1 MPLKVNETSSAVDAM
16 RPDLAKVEALMG
28 GTKAMRAAG
37 ELYLPKWPAEQQ
49 HSYDFRLKT
58 STLYNAFARTI
69 ENMAGKPF
77 TEPVQWTDIAPTV
90 EAWFDDIDCCGR
102 NLHVFAQDVF
112 RAGLKDGI
120 THVLVD
126 FPVTKDESGA
136 QLYVTRAAEQA
147 AGVRPYAIHIKQSQ
161 ILGWISTAKNGAE
174 VLAQLRIMECVNEP
188 DGDYGTRGVQQV
200 RVLTPGAWNTW
211 RQNEK
216 KEWVLYEEGVTTL
229 DFIPLVTFYTR
240 RTGFMTASPPLNDL
254 ADLNIKHWQSQS
266 DQDSLLHVA
275 RVPLLVRIGMDDA
288 NGATQTIGKSITDL
302 PMGADMKYVEHSGAA
317 IGSGRDSLQDLE
329 GHMESMGAELLTVRP
344 GDRTATEAALD
355 TSQSQCQLA
364 AMASGLEDFLDEM
377 VDVMAEWAGLP
388 DQGDIDVF
396 DDFAAIAVDAATAG
410 PFVAALISLVEAGLL
425 SKEAAFA
432 EMKRYSIINPDLV
445 WEDEL
450 KKMPA
455 AETSKPAPEQNA
467 VV

>member
-1 MPLKVNETSSAVDAM
+1 MSLKVNETSSAVDAM
-16 RPDLAKVEALMG
+16 RPDLAKIEALMG
-28 GTKAMRAAG
+28 GTKAMRAAK
-37 ELYLPKWPAEQQ
+37 ETYLPKWPAEKQDA
-49 HSYDFRLKT
+49 YDFRLKT

-77 TEPVQWTDIAPTV
+77 TEPVQWSDIDPVV
-90 EAWFDDIDCCGR
+90 EEWFDDIDCCGR
-102 NLHVFAQDVF
+102 NLHVFAQDIF

-126 FPVTKDESGA
+126 FPVTKDEDGA
-136 QLYVTRAAEQA
+136 PLYVTRAAEQA

-161 ILGWISTAKNGAE
+161 ILGWISTTKNGAE

-188 DGDYGTRGVQQV
+188 DGDYGTNDVQQV

-240 RTGFMTASPPLNDL
+240 RTGFMTAAPPLNDL

-275 RVPLLVRIGMDDA
+275 RVPLLVRIGMDDVTA
-288 NGATQTIGKSITDL
+288 ATQTIGKSITDMPL
-302 PMGADMKYVEHSGAA
+302 GADMKYVEHSGAA
-317 IGSGRDSLQDLE
+317 IGSGRDSLRDLE
-329 GHMESMGAELLTVRP
+329 GQMESMGAELLTVRP

-377 VDVMAEWAGLP
+377 VDVMAKWAGLP

-396 DDFAAIAVDAATAG
+396 DDFAAISVDAANIG
-410 PFVAALISLVEAGLL
+410 PFVTSLVALVTSGML
-425 SKEAAFA
+425 SRESAFS
-432 EMKRYSIINPDLV
+432 EMKRYGILNPDIA
-445 WEDEL
+445 WEDES
-450 KKMPA
+450 KKLQA
-455 AETSKPAPEQNA
+455 ADKDKPQPEPNA